1 MITVH
6 RVHIWSCLI
15 CLTFPELNLASG
27 LWECLSGLTDPAV
40 RKKKVIVCHFCKYTV
55 LLANSWMGRS
65 VPINTDG

>member
-40 RKKKVIVCHFCKYTV
+40 YKKVIVCHWT
-55 LLANSWMGRS
+55 GRS
-65 VPINTDG
+65 VPLTYIGLFNMKLEPGDG